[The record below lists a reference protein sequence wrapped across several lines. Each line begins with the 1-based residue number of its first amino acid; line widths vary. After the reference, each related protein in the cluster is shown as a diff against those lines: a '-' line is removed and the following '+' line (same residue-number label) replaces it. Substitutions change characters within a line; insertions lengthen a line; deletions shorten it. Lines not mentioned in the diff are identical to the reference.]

1 MSEKVTAH
9 SSKEEKKLSIEI
21 LISAAFNRTKE
32 RFLPYLLAA
41 IFGVGLVSLAIIAM
55 GLLGGVVFLLW
66 LGTKSTVITAIFGTI
81 AVIGTIA
88 GFIYIQSWLSLTIVY
103 TIIAK
108 QRVSVTDAFKTM
120 RPLIKGYIWVS
131 IVNFLLL
138 FGLLP
143 FGIVTILILSLV
155 WVAWSMFTIYVYIEK
170 RMHGLDNLFMSKAII
185 SKKFWGFV
193 FRIAVIYVL
202 YFIGFFIIQAIG
214 RESRALSSVIYM
226 IFSFLAGP
234 FMLSYMYE
242 MYHNFEHPKD
252 VGSKQIWIILSAI
265 GWVIMIIGIFTF
277 SSFIG
282 REIPKIQQNI
292 LKQEEKNNK
301 VLPFPSDIYDDVE
314 SDVDYEEISPGVI

>member
-1 MSEKVTAH
+1 MSEKAASHPSTD
-9 SSKEEKKLSIEI
+9 EKNLSIEQ

-41 IFGVGLVSLAIIAM
+41 IFGVGLVIAAMLAM
-55 GLLGGVVFLLW
+55 GLLAGVVFLLW
-66 LGTKSTVITAIFGTI
+66 LGTKSTVIAGIFGTI
-81 AVIGTIA
+81 ALIASIA
-88 GFIYIQSWLSLTIVY
+88 GFIYIQSWLSLSIVY
-103 TIIAK
+103 TLIAK

-120 RPLIKGYIWVS
+120 RPLITGYIWVS

-143 FGIVTILILSLV
+143 FGIVTIFILFLV
-155 WVAWSMFTIYVYIEK
+155 WAVWSTFTVYVYIEK

-185 SKKFWGFV
+185 SKNFWGFV
-193 FRIAVIYVL
+193 FRIVIIYVL
-202 YFIGFFIIQAIG
+202 YLLVAFVIQAIG
-214 RESRALSSVIYM
+214 RESSALSGIIYM

-234 FMLSYMYE
+234 FMISYMYE

-252 VGSKQIWIILSAI
+252 VGSKQIWIILSAV

-282 REIPKIQQNI
+282 REIPKIQQEFIN
-292 LKQEEKNNK
+292 QEEKNQK
-301 VLPFPSDIYDDVE
+301 RFPFPSGTYDDTE
-314 SDVDYEEISPGVI
+314 RDVDYQETTPGII

>member
-1 MSEKVTAH
+1 MAEKDF
-9 SSKEEKKLSIEI
+9 SIEK
-21 LISAAFNRTKE
+21 LISAAFSRTKE

-41 IFGVGLVSLAIIAM
+41 IFGVGLVIAAVLAM
-55 GLLGGVVFLLW
+55 GLLAGVVFLLW
-66 LGTKSTVITAIFGTI
+66 LGTKSTVIAGIFGTI
-81 AVIGTIA
+81 ALIASIA
-88 GFIYIQSWLSLTIVY
+88 GFIYIQSWLSLTLVY

-120 RPLIKGYIWVS
+120 RQLILGYIWVS

-143 FGIVTILILSLV
+143 FGIVTIFILFLV
-155 WVAWSMFTIYVYIEK
+155 WAVWSTFTVYVYIEK

-185 SKKFWGFV
+185 SKNFWGFV
-193 FRIAVIYVL
+193 FRIVIIYVL
-202 YFIGFFIIQAIG
+202 YLLVAFIIQAIG
-214 RESRALSSVIYM
+214 RESSALSGIIYM

-234 FMLSYMYE
+234 FMISYMYE

-252 VGSKQIWIILSAI
+252 VGSKQIWIILSAV

-282 REIPKIQQNI
+282 REIPKIQQEFIN
-292 LKQEEKNNK
+292 QEEKNQK
-301 VLPFPSDIYDDVE
+301 TFPFPSGTYDDTE
-314 SDVDYEEISPGVI
+314 RDVDYQETTPGVI

>member
-1 MSEKVTAH
+1 MAEKDF
-9 SSKEEKKLSIEI
+9 SIEK
-21 LISAAFNRTKE
+21 LISAAFSRTKE
-32 RFLPYLLAA
+32 RFLPYLLAT
-41 IFGVGLVSLAIIAM
+41 IFGVGLVIAAMLAM
-55 GLLGGVVFLLW
+55 GLLAGVIFLVW
-66 LGTKSTVITAIFGTI
+66 LGTKSTVITGIFGTI
-81 AVIGTIA
+81 ALIASIA
-88 GFIYIQSWLSLTIVY
+88 GFIYIQSWLSLILVY

-120 RPLIKGYIWVS
+120 RPLILGYIWVS

-143 FGIVTILILSLV
+143 FGIVTIFILFFV
-155 WVAWSMFTIYVYIEK
+155 WVLWSTFTIYVYIEK

-193 FRIAVIYVL
+193 FRIAIIYVL

-252 VGSKQIWIILSAI
+252 VGSKKIWIILSAV

-282 REIPKIQQNI
+282 REIPKIQQEFIN
-292 LKQEEKNNK
+292 QEEKNK
-301 VLPFPSDIYDDVE
+301 KTFPFPSGTYDDTE
-314 SDVDYEEISPGVI
+314 RDVDYQETTPGVI

>member
-1 MSEKVTAH
+1 MAEKDF
-9 SSKEEKKLSIEI
+9 SIEK
-21 LISAAFNRTKE
+21 LISAAFSRTKE
-32 RFLPYLLAA
+32 RFLPYLLAT
-41 IFGVGLVSLAIIAM
+41 IFGVGLVIAAMLAM
-55 GLLGGVVFLLW
+55 GLLAGVIFLVW
-66 LGTKSTVITAIFGTI
+66 LGTKSTVITGIFGTI
-81 AVIGTIA
+81 ALIASIA
-88 GFIYIQSWLSLTIVY
+88 GFIYIQSWLSLTLVY

-120 RPLIKGYIWVS
+120 RPLILGYIWVS

-143 FGIVTILILSLV
+143 FGIVTIFILFFV
-155 WVAWSMFTIYVYIEK
+155 WVLWSTFTIYVYIEK

-193 FRIAVIYVL
+193 FRIAIIYVL

-252 VGSKQIWIILSAI
+252 VGSKKIWIILSAV
-265 GWVIMIIGIFTF
+265 GWMIMIIGIFTF

-282 REIPKIQQNI
+282 REIPKIQQEFIN
-292 LKQEEKNNK
+292 QEEKNQK
-301 VLPFPSDIYDDVE
+301 TFPFPSGTYDDTE
-314 SDVDYEEISPGVI
+314 RDVDYQETTPGVI